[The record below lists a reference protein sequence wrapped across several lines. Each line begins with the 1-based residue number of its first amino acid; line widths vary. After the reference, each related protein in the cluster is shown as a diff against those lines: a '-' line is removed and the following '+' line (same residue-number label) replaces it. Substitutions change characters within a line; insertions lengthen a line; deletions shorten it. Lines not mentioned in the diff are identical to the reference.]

1 METKALETV
10 VAKESTPVV
19 SLPPKRPLR
28 GIVLMVISAALFMSS
43 NAMVR
48 HITGSVHPFEVAFFR
63 SILGAFA
70 LLPWCLAV
78 RIPMPSKPVMKMYL
92 FRAVVNSVTIMLSFT
107 ALSMA
112 PLAEVTA
119 INFSAPLFATVA
131 AVFLLKERI
140 KWFQPWGMAFGFI
153 GILLILRPGAG
164 VINPGVLIMLVDSV
178 IIGFVLILIKKL
190 SQVQSSLAV
199 TTISVSLQSP
209 IVLLA
214 ALPFWHWP
222 TAKEWPWLVGMS
234 LTGILGQL
242 INTQAI
248 RDSDLS
254 TIMPFDFSKLL
265 WASLIGYVVFGEFPD
280 AWTWIGG
287 SIIFA
292 SSTWVVLQ
300 EVRSRRQLNAAPLP
314 PLGPSPPL
322 A

>member
-1 METKALETV
+1 
-10 VAKESTPVV
+10 
-19 SLPPKRPLR
+19 
-28 GIVLMVISAALFMSS
+28 MVISTALFMSS

-63 SILGAFA
+63 SILGALA

-78 RIPMPSKPVMKMYL
+78 RIPMPSKQIMRMYL
-92 FRAVVNSVTIMLSFT
+92 LRGGINSLTILLSFM
-107 ALSMA
+107 ALSLA

-153 GILLILRPGAG
+153 GIVLILRPGAG
-164 VINPGVLIMLVDSV
+164 VINPGVLLMLVNSV

-222 TAKEWPWLVGMS
+222 TTAEWPWLLGMA
-234 LTGILGQL
+234 LTGSLGQL

-248 RDSDLS
+248 RDADLS

-265 WASLIGYVVFGEFPD
+265 WAGLIGYVVFGEFPD

-287 SIIFA
+287 SLIFA

-300 EVRSRRQLNAAPLP
+300 EVRSRQQMRVTPLP